1 MNQQSK
7 YERQQGLYRSEY
19 EHDACGVGMVA
30 NLSGEASHDIVVNGM
45 TVLKRLMHRGA
56 TGNDPETG
64 DGAGLLM
71 KIPYGFFRKVLAGM
85 TSDNR
90 LQTSTLEVGSLKSEV
105 KNNSDTDLGI
115 AMIFGGEG
123 EEGKIEAA
131 VRGEGCEVLAWRDV
145 PTNPAAIGKDARAVM
160 PRIRQ
165 MFIKTS
171 DVGPQTSEVGS
182 PKSEVLSFERR
193 LYVIRR
199 QIEKTTSKT
208 YVCSCSSRTIVYKGL
223 LLATQ
228 IEKFYSDLSDSDFVS
243 PFAIVHQRY
252 STNTFPSWELAH
264 PFRAIAHNGEINA
277 LKGNLNALAARE
289 PSLKFPGS
297 SAETTSVR
305 QQALLGRPAPALE
318 AAGVGQQAM
327 RGRPAP
333 ALEAVGVRQQ
343 ALPGRPASAV
353 EAANAGQQ
361 TVEAAGVGQGGSEP
375 YQIDIKKILP
385 LIDKGQSDSASL
397 DNMFELLVAAGRDAP
412 HAMMML
418 IPQAWGAKYHM
429 GHDVRA
435 FYEYHSAL
443 MEPWDGPAA
452 VAFTDGISLGAAL
465 DRNGLRPARWTL
477 TKDGL
482 FVLASETG
490 VLDIAPE
497 NVARHGR
504 LKPGSILWLDLVN
517 HRLMED
523 AEVKTFYARRRPY
536 RRWVKGNHIPVTGL
550 FSEIVPSST
559 DGRTVSGQRERFGW
573 TLEDVELILRPMAET
588 GHEPV
593 GAMGNDTALACLRGN
608 GKQGIRTGRLGLF
621 DYFHQLFAQV
631 TNPPIDP
638 IREELVMSIM
648 TYIGNQGNILAET
661 PEHARLVKMTRP
673 VLTDDEMTRIRNIPD
688 FPAKTFSMCVGEQG
702 TGNGEQGTGNGERG
716 TYPPSEASRRRR
728 CPSRG
733 GNGERGWLKTAL
745 DKLAADALH
754 AVKGGAKIIILSD
767 RGAVRHETIDEA
779 AGLASNAS
787 RQSRIPSLLAVAAV
801 NKALAEAGVRPS
813 VGIIVESGEVIEVHH
828 FAVLLGFGATAIN
841 PWLAL
846 ATVSEIG
853 KADAVKAASNY
864 VTAVCKGIMK
874 IMSKMGISTL
884 RSYRSARIFEAV
896 GLGPKLMGE
905 YFGGVTSPVGGME
918 LEDIEKY
925 MEMLPMWKCCQWPIP
940 MNNWKLATLELA
952 TISQWQHS
960 TLPPGGEYRAR
971 KGGEEHLWNPQRLI
985 DFREAV
991 RHNDYARFKRYTD
1004 DIDQHSHV
1012 TLRSQLDFIHV
1023 EHAEHE
1029 KPSSCAIC
1037 STCSTRTLFPFPKRT
1052 STVQIE
1058 SVDSIVKHFVGG
1070 AMSLG
1075 SLSPEAHETIA
1086 LALNGLGTMSNSGE
1100 GGECPERFGTEKN
1113 SAIKQVA
1120 SGRFGVTIEYLR
1132 SAKDLQ
1138 IKLAQGAKPGEGG
1151 QLPAHK
1157 VNDLVARL
1165 RHAKPGTTLIS
1176 PPPHHDIY
1184 SIEDLAQLIYD
1195 LKCANPEA
1203 RVSVKLVSEA
1213 GVGTITAGVAKAHA
1227 DVVVIS
1233 GFDGG
1238 TGAAPLTSMKHAGLP
1253 WEVGLAEAHQTLV
1266 KNNLRH
1272 RVKLQVDGQLRTG
1285 RDIVIAAM
1293 LGADEFAFGTSMLVS
1308 LGCVQC
1314 RNCNLNC
1321 CPVGIATQ
1329 KDELRAKFAGKP
1341 EHLQAYFRF
1350 LAEEVRETLASLG
1363 LHSLAEARGR
1373 TDLLKAKE
1381 GSRFD
1386 FGELL
1391 TRTSDLGLKTSV
1403 TEGESPKSEVSW
1415 LKNYDSRELI
1425 PAVER
1430 GETSLERTIANCD
1443 RSVGAA
1449 LSGWYVAKRGTGNG
1463 ERRVEVQFTGVAGQS
1478 FGAFLAK
1485 GVAFNLCGEA
1495 NDYVGKSLSGG
1506 VITIRPPEIPDNP
1519 EIPEFPEDPGF
1530 HPEANVIAGNVI
1542 AYGATSGAI
1551 YINGQAGERFG
1562 IRNSG
1567 ATLVVEGVG
1576 DHGCEYMTGGVAVI
1590 LGPVGVN
1597 FAAGMTGGVAYV
1609 YDESATLDLNCNLD
1623 SVDLFPV
1630 EAGGEDE
1637 AALLFLLRE
1646 HVSRTGSPKACRL
1659 VADWANARPM
1669 FTKVLPVRE

>member
-1 MNQQSK
+1 MNGK
-7 YERQQGLYRSEY
+7 YVQQGLYRREY

-30 NLSGEASHDIVVNGM
+30 NLSGEASHDIVEKGM
-45 TVLKRLMHRGA
+45 TILKRLMHRGA

-71 KIPYGFFRKVLAGM
+71 KIPHAFFRKVIG
-85 TSDNR
+85 
-90 LQTSTLEVGSLKSEV
+90 TLSHAEAQRDGDRGENFLFGV
-105 KNNSDTDLGI
+105 

-123 EEGKIEAA
+123 EEEKIEAA
-131 VRGEGCEVLAWRDV
+131 VKGEGCEVLAWRDV
-145 PTNPAAIGKDARAVM
+145 PTNPDAIGHDARSVM

-165 MFIKTS
+165 VFISHAKSAKCAKDSPEETS
-171 DVGPQTSEVGS
+171 RTSRALREGN
-182 PKSEVLSFERR
+182 FERN

-199 QIEKTTSKT
+199 QIEKATKST

-228 IEKFYSDLSDSDFVS
+228 IEKFYPDLSDPDFVS

-277 LKGNLNALAARE
+277 IKGNLNALAARE
-289 PSLKFPGS
+289 PSLKWP
-297 SAETTSVR
+297 
-305 QQALLGRPAPALE
+305 E
-318 AAGVGQQAM
+318 AA
-327 RGRPAP
+327 RS
-333 ALEAVGVRQQ
+333 E
-343 ALPGRPASAV
+343 SA
-353 EAANAGQQ
+353 
-361 TVEAAGVGQGGSEP
+361 P
-375 YQIDIKKILP
+375 YQVDLGKILP

-397 DNMFELLVAAGRDAP
+397 DNIFELLVAAGRDAP

-418 IPQAWGAKYHM
+418 VPQAWGRKYHM

-452 VAFTDGISLGAAL
+452 VAFTDGRGLGAAL

-490 VLDIAPE
+490 VLDIPAE
-497 NVARHGR
+497 SVVRHGR
-504 LKPGSILWLDLVN
+504 LRPGSLLWLDLGK

-523 AEVKTFYARRRPY
+523 TELKTYYARRRPY
-536 RRWVKGNHIPVTGL
+536 RRWVKENHIPVTGL
-550 FSEIVPSST
+550 FAEIVPSSP
-559 DGRTVSGQRERFGW
+559 DGRIASEQERFGW
-573 TLEDVELILRPMAET
+573 TLEDIELILRPMAET

-593 GAMGNDTALACLRGN
+593 GAMGNDAALAALAHRPR
-608 GKQGIRTGRLGLF
+608 ILF

-648 TYIGNQGNILAET
+648 TYIGNEGNILSET

-673 VLTDDEMTRIRNIPD
+673 VLTDDELARLRNIPD
-688 FPAKTFSMCVGEQG
+688 FPAKTLSMFFD
-702 TGNGEQGTGNGERG
+702 
-716 TYPPSEASRRRR
+716 
-728 CPSRG
+728 G
-733 GNGERGWLKTAL
+733 GLKAAL
-745 DKLAADALH
+745 DNLAADALA
-754 AVKGGAKIIILSD
+754 AVKEGAKIVILSD
-767 RGAVRHETIDEA
+767 RKLLSPLGDKETRSLGDSEERSPS
-779 AGLASNAS
+779 LQNSKTPS
-787 RQSRIPSLLAVAAV
+787 SESKKRIPSILAVAAV
-801 NKALAEAGVRPS
+801 NKALVEAGARPS
-813 VGIIVESGEVIEVHH
+813 VGIVVESGEVREVHH
-828 FAVLLGFGATAIN
+828 FAVLLGFGATAVN
-841 PWLAL
+841 PYLAL
-846 ATVSEIG
+846 ATVAEIAG
-853 KADAVKAASNY
+853 RTEVAPYRATANY
-864 VTAVCKGIMK
+864 VSAVCKGLMK

-896 GLGPKLMGE
+896 GLGPKIVAE
-905 YFGGVTSPVGGME
+905 YFSGVTSPVGGLE
-918 LEDIEKY
+918 LEDIENVANV
-925 MEMLPMWKCCQWPIP
+925 EMLPID
-940 MNNWKLATLELA
+940 NATVANWELRIG
-952 TISQWQHS
+952 TGNIGSTGNIS
-960 TLPPGGEYRAR
+960 LPPGGEYRFR
-971 KGGEEHLWNPQRLI
+971 KCGEEHLWSPTRLV
-985 DFREAV
+985 DFRESV
-991 RHNDYARFKRYTD
+991 RHGDYARFHRYTD
-1004 DIDQHSHV
+1004 DIDNNSHV
-1012 TLRSQLDFIHV
+1012 TLRSKLEFVNVANVKILPIVKSNDQLGIGNIGTGNNCTMATFV
-1023 EHAEHE
+1023 
-1029 KPSSCAIC
+1029 
-1037 STCSTRTLFPFPKRT
+1037 
-1052 STVQIE
+1052 E

-1100 GGECPERFGTEKN
+1100 GGENPERFGTERN

-1157 VNDLVARL
+1157 VNEFVARL

-1213 GVGTITAGVAKAHA
+1213 GVGTIAAGVAKAHA

-1266 KNNLRH
+1266 KNSLRD

-1285 RDIVIAAM
+1285 RDVVIAAM
-1293 LGADEFAFGTSMLVS
+1293 LGADEFAFGTSMLVA

-1329 KDELRAKFAGKP
+1329 KEELRCKFAGKP

-1350 LAEEVRETLASLG
+1350 LAEEVREHLAALG
-1363 LHSLAEARGR
+1363 LKSLAEARGR
-1373 TDLLKAKE
+1373 ADLLKAKD
-1381 GSRFD
+1381 GSKFD
-1386 FGELL
+1386 FGEVLAEFS
-1391 TRTSDLGLKTSV
+1391 TRIPQPKAVREADALAGVRRKDAECAEREGDDHSLRLCDSALKT
-1403 TEGESPKSEVSW
+1403 
-1415 LKNYDSRELI
+1415 NYDFRELI
-1425 PAVER
+1425 PAVEK
-1430 GETSLERTIANCD
+1430 GEARLARTISNCD

-1449 LSGWYVAKRGTGNG
+1449 LSGWLVEKRGNCPDGQAASPDGRTAFDLSIN
-1463 ERRVEVQFTGVAGQS
+1463 FTGVAGQS

-1485 GVAFNLCGEA
+1485 GVTFNLVGEA
-1495 NDYVGKSLSGG
+1495 NDYIGKSLSGG
-1506 VITIRPPEIPDNP
+1506 VITIRPHEGAA
-1519 EIPEFPEDPGF
+1519 FTPED
-1530 HPEANVIAGNVI
+1530 NVIAGNVV
-1542 AYGATSGAI
+1542 AYGATSGGI
-1551 YINGQAGERFG
+1551 FVNGQAGERFG

-1567 ATLVVEGVG
+1567 ATLVAEGVG
-1576 DHGCEYMTGGVAVI
+1576 DHGCEYMTGGVAVV
-1590 LGPVGVN
+1590 LGSVGVN

-1609 YDESATLDLNCNLD
+1609 YDESGDLDLNCNLD

-1630 EAGGEDE
+1630 AEGSEDE
-1637 AALLFLLRE
+1637 AQLLALLHR
-1646 HVSRTGSPKACRL
+1646 HVELTSSAKAERMLASWSRFR
-1659 VADWANARPM
+1659 AR
-1669 FTKVLPVRE
+1669 FAKVVPTSR

>member
-1 MNQQSK
+1 MNTNCLQTFKPSSTQT
-7 YERQQGLYRSEY
+7 LYRSEY

-30 NLSGEASHDIVVNGM
+30 NLSGEASHDIVVKGM
-45 TVLKRLMHRGA
+45 TILKRLMHRGA
-56 TGNDPETG
+56 TGNDSETG

-71 KIPYGFFRKVLAGM
+71 KIPHGFFRKVLAGM

-90 LQTSTLEVGSLKSEV
+90 LQPSTLEVGSLKSEV
-105 KNNSDTDLGI
+105 KNYSDTDIGI

-123 EEGKIEAA
+123 EEEKIENI
-131 VRGEGCEVLAWRDV
+131 VRTEGCEVIGWRDV
-145 PTNPAAIGKDARAVM
+145 PTNPDAIGHDARAVM

-165 MFIKTS
+165 LFIGTS
-171 DVGPQTSEVGS
+171 DSGFQHSEVLS
-182 PKSEVLSFERR
+182 QESEVLSFERR

-199 QIEKTTSKT
+199 QIEKNTANV

-228 IEKFYSDLSDSDFVS
+228 IEAFYPDLSDPDFVS

-277 LKGNLNALAARE
+277 LKGNLAALEARE
-289 PSLKFPGS
+289 PSLEFP
-297 SAETTSVR
+297 
-305 QQALLGRPAPALE
+305 
-318 AAGVGQQAM
+318 
-327 RGRPAP
+327 
-333 ALEAVGVRQQ
+333 
-343 ALPGRPASAV
+343 
-353 EAANAGQQ
+353 
-361 TVEAAGVGQGGSEP
+361 
-375 YQIDIKKILP
+375 DIEKILP
-385 LIDKGQSDSASL
+385 LIDRQQSDSASL
-397 DNMFELLVAAGRDAP
+397 DNMFELLVMAGRDAP

-452 VAFTDGISLGAAL
+452 VAFTDGVSLGATL

-477 TKDGL
+477 TREGL
-482 FVLASETG
+482 FVLASEAG
-490 VLDIAPE
+490 VLDIPPE
-497 NVARHGR
+497 SVARHGR
-504 LKPGSILWLDLVN
+504 LKPGSMLWLDLVS

-523 AEVKTFYARRRPY
+523 AELKTFYARRRPY
-536 RRWVKGNHIPVTGL
+536 RRWLKENHIPVTGL
-550 FSEIVPSST
+550 FSEIVPSKAAEDDVARQQS
-559 DGRTVSGQRERFGW
+559 RFGW
-573 TLEDVELILRPMAET
+573 TLEDIELILRPMAET

-593 GAMGNDTALACLRGN
+593 GAMGNDASLASLSKR
-608 GKQGIRTGRLGLF
+608 QRTLF

-648 TYIGNQGNILAET
+648 TYIGNKANILSET

-673 VLTDDEMTRIRNIPD
+673 VLTDDEMRRIRNIPE
-688 FPAKTFSMCVGEQG
+688 FPART
-702 TGNGEQGTGNGERG
+702 
-716 TYPPSEASRRRR
+716 
-728 CPSRG
+728 
-733 GNGERGWLKTAL
+733 LAL
-745 DKLAADALH
+745 ADAADAPLRRRWLREALDRL
-754 AVKGGAKIIILSD
+754 AVDALRAVNEGAKIIILSD
-767 RGAVRHETIDEA
+767 RERGVRHETIDA
-779 AGLASNAS
+779 ATSLASNVS
-787 RQSRIPSLLAVAAV
+787 RQKRIPSLLAVAAV
-801 NKALAEAGVRPS
+801 NKALTEAGVRPS
-813 VGIIVESGEVIEVHH
+813 TGIVVESGEVREVHH
-828 FAVLLGFGATAIN
+828 FAVLLGFGATAVN
-841 PWLAL
+841 PYLAL
-846 ATVSEIG
+846 ATV
-853 KADAVKAASNY
+853 ADIAARSASAPYQATANY
-864 VTAVCKGIMK
+864 ISAVCKGIMK

-896 GLGPKLMGE
+896 GLGPKIMAE
-905 YFGGVTSPVGGME
+905 YFGGVTSPVGGLE
-918 LEDIEKY
+918 LADIEKLI
-925 MEMLPMWKCCQWPIP
+925 EGGRGNLGSPGSCP
-940 MNNWKLATLELA
+940 
-952 TISQWQHS
+952 
-960 TLPPGGEYRAR
+960 PPGGEYRTR
-971 KGGEEHLWNPQRLI
+971 KGGEEHMWTPLRLI
-985 DFREAV
+985 DFRESV

-1004 DIDQHSHV
+1004 DIDKESGV
-1012 TLRSQLDFIHV
+1012 TLRSQLEFVNVANVKMLPLANSNDQLETGNIGTGNNSSLATLV
-1023 EHAEHE
+1023 E
-1029 KPSSCAIC
+1029 P
-1037 STCSTRTLFPFPKRT
+1037 
-1052 STVQIE
+1052 
-1058 SVDSIVKHFVGG
+1058 VDSIVKHFVGG

-1086 LALNGLGTMSNSGE
+1086 LALNGLGTMSNCGE
-1100 GGECPERFGTEKN
+1100 GGEDSARFGTEKN
-1113 SAIKQVA
+1113 SKIKQIA
-1120 SGRFGVTIEYLR
+1120 SGRFGVTIEYIR

-1157 VNDLVARL
+1157 VNGLVARL

-1184 SIEDLAQLIYD
+1184 SIEDLSQLIYD

-1213 GVGTITAGVAKAHA
+1213 GVGTIAAGVAKAHA

-1238 TGAAPLTSMKHAGLP
+1238 TGAAPLTSVKHAGLP
-1253 WEVGLAEAHQTLV
+1253 WEPGLAEAHQTLV

-1329 KDELRAKFAGKP
+1329 KDDLRGKFAGRP
-1341 EHLQAYFRF
+1341 EHLQTYFRF

-1363 LHSLAEARGR
+1363 LRSLAEARGR
-1373 TDLLKAKE
+1373 TDLLMAKA
-1381 GSRFD
+1381 GTAFD

-1403 TEGESPKSEVSW
+1403 AEVGSPKSEVSW
-1415 LKNYDSRELI
+1415 QENYDTRELI
-1425 PAVER
+1425 PAVTK
-1430 GETSLERTIANCD
+1430 GETLLTRSISNSD

-1449 LSGWYVAKRGTGNG
+1449 LSGWLVA
-1463 ERRVEVQFTGVAGQS
+1463 RRASGSDGLTVNFTGVAGQS

-1485 GVAFNLCGEA
+1485 EITFNLRGEA
-1495 NDYVGKSLSGG
+1495 NDFVGKSLSGG
-1506 VITIRPPEIPDNP
+1506 VITIRPPENPDFRP
-1519 EIPEFPEDPGF
+1519 EE
-1530 HPEANVIAGNVI
+1530 NVIAGNVI

-1551 YINGQAGERFG
+1551 FINGLAGERFG

-1567 ATLVVEGVG
+1567 ATLVVEGLG
-1576 DHGCEYMTGGVAVI
+1576 DHGCEYMTGGLAVV

-1609 YDESATLDLNCNLD
+1609 YDETATLDLNSNLD
-1623 SVDLFPV
+1623 SVDIFPL
-1630 EAGGEDE
+1630 EAGSDDE
-1637 AALLFLLRE
+1637 KTLLALLEE
-1646 HVSRTGSPKACRL
+1646 HISRTGSPKARRL
-1659 VADWANARPM
+1659 MADWQNARAK
-1669 FTKVLPVRE
+1669 FSKVLPAT

>member
-7 YERQQGLYRSEY
+7 YEQHDQGLYRGEY

-145 PTNPAAIGKDARAVM
+145 PINPAAIGKDARAVM

-199 QIEKTTSKT
+199 QIEKATSKT

-228 IEKFYSDLSDSDFVS
+228 IEKFYPDLSDPDFVS

-305 QQALLGRPAPALE
+305 QQALPGRPAPAL
-318 AAGVGQQAM
+318 
-327 RGRPAP
+327 
-333 ALEAVGVRQQ
+333 
-343 ALPGRPASAV
+343 

-452 VAFTDGISLGAAL
+452 VAFTDGIGLGAAL

-490 VLDIAPE
+490 VLDIPPE

-536 RRWVKGNHIPVTGL
+536 RRWVKENHIPVTGL

-593 GAMGNDTALACLRGN
+593 GAMGNDTALACLREN
-608 GKQGIRTGRLGLF
+608 GKQGIRTGRFSLF

-673 VLTDDEMTRIRNIPD
+673 VLTDDETTRIRNIPD
-688 FPAKTFSMCVGEQG
+688 FPAKTFSMCVGERE
-702 TGNGEQGTGNGERG
+702 TGNGE
-716 TYPPSEASRRRR
+716 P
-728 CPSRG
+728 
-733 GNGERGWLKTAL
+733 GWLKTAL
-745 DKLAADALH
+745 DKLAADALQ
-754 AVKGGAKIIILSD
+754 AVRGGAKIIILSD
-767 RGAVRHETIDEA
+767 RGDVRHETIDEA
-779 AGLASNAS
+779 TGLASNVS

-905 YFGGVTSPVGGME
+905 YFSGVVSPVGGLE
-918 LEDIEKY
+918 LEDIENLI
-925 MEMLPMWKCCQWPIP
+925 EGVRGNPGSPGSC
-940 MNNWKLATLELA
+940 
-952 TISQWQHS
+952 
-960 TLPPGGEYRAR
+960 PPGGEYRAR

-1004 DIDQHSHV
+1004 DIDQHSRV

-1029 KPSSCAIC
+1029 KPSSCATC

-1086 LALNGLGTMSNSGE
+1086 IALNGLGTMSNSGE
-1100 GGECPERFGTEKN
+1100 GGESPERFGTEKN

-1213 GVGTITAGVAKAHA
+1213 GVGTIAAGVAKAHA

-1253 WEVGLAEAHQTLV
+1253 WEVGLAEAHQTLL

-1386 FGELL
+1386 FRELL

-1430 GETSLERTIANCD
+1430 GETRLERTIANCD

-1449 LSGWYVAKRGTGNG
+1449 LSGWCVANPSPDGRT
-1463 ERRVEVQFTGVAGQS
+1463 VFVQFTGVAGQS

-1485 GVAFNLCGEA
+1485 GVAFNLRGEA
-1495 NDYVGKSLSGG
+1495 NDYIGKSLSGG

-1637 AALLFLLRE
+1637 AALLSLLRE
-1646 HVSRTGSPKACRL
+1646 HVARTGSPKACRL

>member
-1 MNQQSK
+1 MNQQNNSA
-7 YERQQGLYRSEY
+7 RQHGLYRSEY
-19 EHDACGVGMVA
+19 EHDACGVGLVA
-30 NLSGEASHDIVVNGM
+30 NLSGKASHEIVTHGL
-45 TVLKRLMHRGA
+45 TILKRLMHRGA

-71 KIPYGFFRKVLAGM
+71 KIPHEFFRKALSAKKATTADCKCFGV
-85 TSDNR
+85 
-90 LQTSTLEVGSLKSEV
+90 
-105 KNNSDTDLGI
+105 

-123 EEGKIEAA
+123 EEEKIEAA
-131 VRGEGCEVLAWRDV
+131 VKAEGCEILGWRDV
-145 PTNPAAIGKDARAVM
+145 PTNPDAIGHDARAVM

-165 MFIKTS
+165 LFIDSS
-171 DVGPQTSEVGS
+171 D
-182 PKSEVLSFERR
+182 ERR
-193 LYVIRR
+193 LYVVRR
-199 QIEKTTSKT
+199 QIEKAAEKT

-228 IEKFYSDLSDSDFVS
+228 IERFYPDLSDPDFVS

-289 PSLKFPGS
+289 TSL
-297 SAETTSVR
+297 
-305 QQALLGRPAPALE
+305 
-318 AAGVGQQAM
+318 
-327 RGRPAP
+327 
-333 ALEAVGVRQQ
+333 
-343 ALPGRPASAV
+343 ASPLF
-353 EAANAGQQ
+353 GD
-361 TVEAAGVGQGGSEP
+361 
-375 YQIDIKKILP
+375 DIKKILP
-385 LIDKGQSDSASL
+385 VVQQGQSDSASL
-397 DNMFELLVAAGRDAP
+397 DNVFELLVAAGRDAP
-412 HAMMML
+412 HAMMTL
-418 IPQAWGAKYHM
+418 VPQAWGAKYHM

-452 VAFTDGISLGAAL
+452 LAFTDGTSLGATL

-477 TKDGL
+477 TNDGL

-490 VLDIAPE
+490 VLDIPPE
-497 NVARHGR
+497 SVARHGR
-504 LKPGSILWLDLVN
+504 LKPGSMIWLDLAS

-523 AEVKTFYARRRPY
+523 AELKTFYARRRPY
-536 RRWVKGNHIPVTGL
+536 RRWINENHIPVTGL
-550 FSEIVPSST
+550 FSEIVPST
-559 DGRTVSGQRERFGW
+559 IPGDLQRQQRRFGY
-573 TLEDVELILRPMAET
+573 TLEEVELILRPMAET
-588 GHEPV
+588 GLEPV
-593 GAMGNDTALACLRGN
+593 GAMGNDAALAGLS
-608 GKQGIRTGRLGLF
+608 KKPRLLF

-648 TYIGNQGNILAET
+648 TYIGNLGNILAET

-673 VLTDDEMTRIRNIPD
+673 VLTDDELRRMRNIPD
-688 FPAKTFSMCVGEQG
+688 FPAKTLSVFFEDGLGAALENLA
-702 TGNGEQGTGNGERG
+702 TD
-716 TYPPSEASRRRR
+716 
-728 CPSRG
+728 
-733 GNGERGWLKTAL
+733 AL
-745 DKLAADALH
+745 D
-754 AVKGGAKIIILSD
+754 AVKNGAKIVVLSD
-767 RGAVRHETIDEA
+767 REPPT
-779 AGLASNAS
+779 S
-787 RQSRIPSLLAVAAV
+787 RGECRIPSLLAVAAV
-801 NKALAEAGVRPS
+801 NKALVEAGVRSS
-813 VGIIVESGEVIEVHH
+813 VGVIVESGEVREVHH
-828 FAVLLGFGATAIN
+828 FAVLIGFGATAVN

-846 ATVSEIG
+846 ETVSEIG
-853 KADAVKAASNY
+853 KSDTVKAASNY
-864 VTAVCKGIMK
+864 VAAVCKGLMK

-896 GLGPKLMGE
+896 GLGPKLMHE
-905 YFGGVTSPVGGME
+905 YFGGVTSPVGGLE
-918 LEDIEKY
+918 LEDLEKRLTANDAS
-925 MEMLPMWKCCQWPIP
+925 E
-940 MNNWKLATLELA
+940 ATKETA
-952 TISQWQHS
+952 
-960 TLPPGGEYRAR
+960 GEYRLR
-971 KGGEEHLWNPQRLI
+971 KGGEEHIWSPQRLI

-991 RHNDYARFKRYTD
+991 RNDDYARFHRYTD
-1004 DIDQHSHV
+1004 DIDLNSRI
-1012 TLRSQLDFIHV
+1012 TLRSQLEFNKGGGERNDGG
-1023 EHAEHE
+1023 ETE
-1029 KPSSCAIC
+1029 P
-1037 STCSTRTLFPFPKRT
+1037 
-1052 STVQIE
+1052 
-1058 SVDSIVKHFVGG
+1058 VDSIIKHFVGG

-1100 GGECPERFGTEKN
+1100 GGENPERFGTEKN

-1120 SGRFGVTIEYLR
+1120 SARFGVTIEYIR

-1157 VNDLVARL
+1157 VNEFVARL

-1195 LKCANPEA
+1195 LRCANPEA
-1203 RVSVKLVSEA
+1203 RISVKLVSEA
-1213 GVGTITAGVAKAHA
+1213 GVGTIAAGVAKAHA
-1227 DVVVIS
+1227 DVIVIS

-1253 WEVGLAEAHQTLV
+1253 WEPGLAEAHQTLI

-1329 KDELRAKFAGKP
+1329 KPELRAKFAGRP
-1341 EHLQAYFRF
+1341 EHLQRYFHF
-1350 LAEEVRETLASLG
+1350 LAQEVRETLSSLG

-1373 TDLLKAKE
+1373 TNLLKPRN
-1381 GSRFD
+1381 GSSLD
-1386 FGELL
+1386 FGEILL
-1391 TRTSDLGLKTSV
+1391 PPDDPEIPKTTV
-1403 TEGESPKSEVSW
+1403 SENSA
-1415 LKNYDSRELI
+1415 NYDSRELI
-1425 PAVER
+1425 PAVEN
-1430 GETSLERTIANCD
+1430 GETTFSRTIANRD

-1449 LSGWYVAKRGTGNG
+1449 LSGWIAASHRSFPNPLTVN
-1463 ERRVEVQFTGVAGQS
+1463 FSGVAGQS
-1478 FGAFLAK
+1478 FGAFLAC
-1485 GVAFNLCGEA
+1485 GVTFNLVGEV

-1506 VITIRPPEIPDNP
+1506 TITIRPPTESAFVP
-1519 EIPEFPEDPGF
+1519 EE
-1530 HPEANVIAGNVI
+1530 NVIAGNVI

-1551 YINGQAGERFG
+1551 FINGLAGERFG

-1567 ATLVVEGVG
+1567 ATLVAEGAG
-1576 DHGCEYMTGGVAVI
+1576 DHGCEYMTGGIAVI

-1609 YDESATLDLNCNLD
+1609 YDETATLDLNCNLD

-1637 AALLFLLRE
+1637 STLLSLLDE
-1646 HVSRTGSPKACRL
+1646 HVARTGSPKARRI
-1659 VADWANARPM
+1659 VANWIESRPK
-1669 FTKVLPVRE
+1669 FSKVAPVR

>member
-1 MNQQSK
+1 MNGK
-7 YERQQGLYRSEY
+7 YVRQGLYRREY

-30 NLSGEASHDIVVNGM
+30 NLSGEASHDIVEKGM
-45 TVLKRLMHRGA
+45 TILKRLMHRGA

-71 KIPYGFFRKVLAGM
+71 RIPHAFFRKVIAA
-85 TSDNR
+85 
-90 LQTSTLEVGSLKSEV
+90 
-105 KNNSDTDLGI
+105 KNAKIAKNGDPFGV

-123 EEGKIEAA
+123 EEEKIEAA
-131 VRGEGCEVLAWRDV
+131 VKGEGCEVLAWRDV
-145 PTNPAAIGKDARAVM
+145 PMNPDAIGHDARAVM

-165 MFIKTS
+165 VII
-171 DVGPQTSEVGS
+171 SESLTGFTRL
-182 PKSEVLSFERR
+182 PGLSESTNPVNPVNPVEKDFELK

-199 QIEKTTSKT
+199 QIEKATKST

-228 IEKFYSDLSDSDFVS
+228 IEKFYPDLSDPDFVS

-277 LKGNLNALAARE
+277 IKGNLNALAARE
-289 PSLKFPGS
+289 PSLKWP
-297 SAETTSVR
+297 
-305 QQALLGRPAPALE
+305 E
-318 AAGVGQQAM
+318 AA
-327 RGRPAP
+327 R
-333 ALEAVGVRQQ
+333 
-343 ALPGRPASAV
+343 
-353 EAANAGQQ
+353 
-361 TVEAAGVGQGGSEP
+361 SESSP
-375 YQIDIKKILP
+375 YQVDLGKILP

-397 DNMFELLVAAGRDAP
+397 DNIFELLVAAGRDAP

-418 IPQAWGAKYHM
+418 VPQAWGRKYHM

-452 VAFTDGISLGAAL
+452 VAFTDGLGLGAAL

-490 VLDIAPE
+490 VLDIPAE
-497 NVARHGR
+497 SVVRHGR
-504 LKPGSILWLDLVN
+504 LRPGSLLWLDLGK

-523 AEVKTFYARRRPY
+523 TELKTYYARRRPY
-536 RRWVKGNHIPVTGL
+536 RRWVKENHIPVTGL
-550 FSEIVPSST
+550 FAEIVPSSP
-559 DGRTVSGQRERFGW
+559 DGRIVSEQERFGW
-573 TLEDVELILRPMAET
+573 TLEDIELILRPMAET

-593 GAMGNDTALACLRGN
+593 GAMGNDAALAALAHRPR
-608 GKQGIRTGRLGLF
+608 ILF

-648 TYIGNQGNILAET
+648 TYIGNEGNILSET

-673 VLTDDEMTRIRNIPD
+673 VLTDDELARLRNIPD
-688 FPAKTFSMCVGEQG
+688 FPAKTLSM
-702 TGNGEQGTGNGERG
+702 
-716 TYPPSEASRRRR
+716 SFD
-728 CPSRG
+728 G
-733 GNGERGWLKTAL
+733 GLKAAL
-745 DKLAADALH
+745 DKLAADAL
-754 AVKGGAKIIILSD
+754 ATVKDGAKIIILSD
-767 RGAVRHETIDEA
+767 RKVGVQSSSSRMELSTIP
-779 AGLASNAS
+779 LSNS
-787 RQSRIPSLLAVAAV
+787 NLQLKTIPSLLAVAAV
-801 NKALAEAGVRPS
+801 NKALVDAGVRPS
-813 VGIIVESGEVIEVHH
+813 VGIIVESGEVREVHH
-828 FAVLLGFGATAIN
+828 FAVLLGFGATAVN
-841 PWLAL
+841 PYLAL
-846 ATVSEIG
+846 ATVTEIG
-853 KADAVKAASNY
+853 KDDTVKAAANY
-864 VTAVCKGIMK
+864 VTAVCKGLMK

-896 GLGPKLMGE
+896 GLGPKIMRE
-905 YFGGVTSPVGGME
+905 YFDGVTSPVGGLE
-918 LEDIEKY
+918 LEDIEKIVGVKSWSGRK
-925 MEMLPMWKCCQWPIP
+925 EECNSILQLQLKTP
-940 MNNWKLATLELA
+940 
-952 TISQWQHS
+952 
-960 TLPPGGEYRAR
+960 TLPPGGEYRER
-971 KGGEEHLWNPQRLI
+971 KGGEEHLWSPTRLV
-985 DFREAV
+985 DFRESV
-991 RHNDYARFKRYTD
+991 RHGDYARFHRYTD
-1004 DIDQHSHV
+1004 DIDKNSHV
-1012 TLRSQLDFIHV
+1012 TLRSQLEFKVGVGERND
-1023 EHAEHE
+1023 
-1029 KPSSCAIC
+1029 
-1037 STCSTRTLFPFPKRT
+1037 STLELQLKTRTIQGTNDVEP
-1052 STVQIE
+1052 
-1058 SVDSIVKHFVGG
+1058 VDSIVKHFVGG

-1100 GGECPERFGTEKN
+1100 GGENPERFGTERN

-1157 VNDLVARL
+1157 VNEFVARL

-1195 LKCANPEA
+1195 LKCANPAA

-1213 GVGTITAGVAKAHA
+1213 GVGTIAAGVAKAHA

-1266 KNNLRH
+1266 KNNLRD

-1293 LGADEFAFGTSMLVS
+1293 LGADEFAFGTSMLVA

-1329 KDELRAKFAGKP
+1329 KEELRCKFAGKP
-1341 EHLQAYFRF
+1341 EHLQSYFRF
-1350 LAEEVRETLASLG
+1350 LAEEVREHLAALG
-1363 LHSLAEARGR
+1363 LKSLAEARGR
-1373 TDLLKAKE
+1373 ADLLKAKD
-1381 GSRFD
+1381 GSKLD
-1386 FGELL
+1386 FGEMLANFSTQRREDAECAERKGNDDSL
-1391 TRTSDLGLKTSV
+1391 RLCASA
-1403 TEGESPKSEVSW
+1403 
-1415 LKNYDSRELI
+1415 LKNNYDFRELM
-1425 PAVER
+1425 PAVEK
-1430 GETSLERTIANCD
+1430 GEARLARTISNCD

-1449 LSGWYVAKRGTGNG
+1449 LSGWLVEKRGSGLGGRTASPDG
-1463 ERRVEVQFTGVAGQS
+1463 RTVFDLTIDFTGVAGQS
-1478 FGAFLAK
+1478 FGAFLVK
-1485 GVAFNLCGEA
+1485 GVTFNLVGEA
-1495 NDYVGKSLSGG
+1495 NDYIGKSLSGG
-1506 VITIRPPEIPDNP
+1506 VITIRPPEGAA
-1519 EIPEFPEDPGF
+1519 FTPED
-1530 HPEANVIAGNVI
+1530 NVIAGNVV
-1542 AYGATSGAI
+1542 AYGATSGGI
-1551 YINGQAGERFG
+1551 FVNGQAGERFG

-1567 ATLVVEGVG
+1567 ATLVAEGVG
-1576 DHGCEYMTGGVAVI
+1576 DHGCEYMTGGVAVV
-1590 LGPVGVN
+1590 LGSVGVN

-1609 YDESATLDLNCNLD
+1609 YDESGDLDLNCNLD

-1630 EAGGEDE
+1630 AEGSDDE
-1637 AALLFLLRE
+1637 SQLLALLHR
-1646 HVSRTGSPKACRL
+1646 HVELTSSAKAERMLASWSRFR
-1659 VADWANARPM
+1659 AR
-1669 FTKVLPVRE
+1669 FAKVVPTSR

>member
-1 MNQQSK
+1 MNEQSRK
-7 YERQQGLYRSEY
+7 DRQPGLYRREF

-30 NLSGEASHDIVVNGM
+30 NLSGEASHDIVEKGM
-45 TVLKRLMHRGA
+45 TILKRLMHRGA

-71 KIPYGFFRKVLAGM
+71 KIPYGFFGKILAAKNAK
-85 TSDNR
+85 SA
-90 LQTSTLEVGSLKSEV
+90 KSEV
-105 KNNSDTDLGI
+105 PYGI

-123 EEGKIEAA
+123 EEAEIEGA
-131 VRGEGCEVLAWRDV
+131 VKSEGCKVLGWRDV
-145 PTNPAAIGKDARAVM
+145 PTNPDAIGRDARAVM

-165 MFIKTS
+165 LFIAAKNAKDAKES
-171 DVGPQTSEVGS
+171 GGKEDSA
-182 PKSEVLSFERR
+182 FERR

-199 QIEKTTSKT
+199 QIEKATKDT
-208 YVCSCSSRTIVYKGL
+208 YVCSCSARTIVYKGL

-228 IEKFYSDLSDSDFVS
+228 IERFYPDLSDPDFVT

-289 PSLKFPGS
+289 PSLASPLFGDELKK
-297 SAETTSVR
+297 
-305 QQALLGRPAPALE
+305 LLPVVHA
-318 AAGVGQQAM
+318 
-327 RGRPAP
+327 
-333 ALEAVGVRQQ
+333 
-343 ALPGRPASAV
+343 
-353 EAANAGQQ
+353 
-361 TVEAAGVGQGGSEP
+361 
-375 YQIDIKKILP
+375 
-385 LIDKGQSDSASL
+385 GQSDSASL

-418 IPQAWGAKYHM
+418 VPQAWGAKYHM

-452 VAFTDGISLGAAL
+452 LAFTDGKGLGATL

-490 VLDIAPE
+490 VLDIPAE
-497 NVARHGR
+497 SVARRGR
-504 LKPGSILWLDLVN
+504 VKPGAMLWLDLES

-536 RRWVKGNHIPVTGL
+536 RRWVDENHIPVTGL
-550 FSEIVPSST
+550 FAEIVPSKAP
-559 DGRTVSGQRERFGW
+559 GGAGALAAQQRSFGY

-593 GAMGNDTALACLRGN
+593 GAMGNDAALACLR
-608 GKQGIRTGRLGLF
+608 QGRFRLF
-621 DYFHQLFAQV
+621 DCFHQLFAQV

-648 TYIGNQGNILAET
+648 TYIGNQGNILDET

-673 VLTDDEMTRIRNIPD
+673 VLTDDEMRRIRNIPD
-688 FPAKTFSMCVGEQG
+688 FPAKTLSLFF
-702 TGNGEQGTGNGERG
+702 
-716 TYPPSEASRRRR
+716 
-728 CPSRG
+728 G
-733 GNGERGWLKTAL
+733 GSLEDALKR
-745 DKLAADALH
+745 LAADALA
-754 AVKGGAKIIILSD
+754 AVKGGAKIVILSD
-767 RGAVRHETIDEA
+767 RES
-779 AGLASNAS
+779 LATKDTKDTEGK
-787 RQSRIPSLLAVAAV
+787 RIPSLLAVAAV
-801 NKALAEAGVRPS
+801 NKSLADAGLRPS
-813 VGIIVESGEVIEVHH
+813 VGVVVESGEVCEVHH
-828 FAVLLGFGATAIN
+828 FAVLLGFGATAVN

-846 ATVSEIG
+846 ETVSEIG
-853 KADAVKAASNY
+853 RAGLPRSAVETTALHAVRPETAPYLATSNY
-864 VTAVCKGIMK
+864 VTAVCKGLMK

-884 RSYRSARIFEAV
+884 RSYRSAKIFEAV
-896 GLGPKLMGE
+896 GLGPKLMAE
-905 YFGGVTSPVGGME
+905 YFEGVVSPVGGLE
-918 LEDIEKY
+918 LEDLE
-925 MEMLPMWKCCQWPIP
+925 EMISRGGAK
-940 MNNWKLATLELA
+940 TL
-952 TISQWQHS
+952 SV
-960 TLPPGGEYRAR
+960 GGEYRAR
-971 KGGEEHLWNPQRLI
+971 KGGEEHLWTPQRLV

-991 RHNDYARFKRYTD
+991 RNDDYARFHRYTD
-1004 DIDQHSHV
+1004 DLERASRV
-1012 TLRSQLDFIHV
+1012 TLRSQLEFKGDKASAVNHDSV
-1023 EHAEHE
+1023 E
-1029 KPSSCAIC
+1029 P
-1037 STCSTRTLFPFPKRT
+1037 
-1052 STVQIE
+1052 
-1058 SVDSIVKHFVGG
+1058 VDSIVKHFVGG

-1100 GGECPERFGTEKN
+1100 GGENPERFGTDKN

-1157 VNDLVARL
+1157 VNEFVARL
-1165 RHAKPGTTLIS
+1165 RHAKPGTPLIS

-1184 SIEDLAQLIYD
+1184 SIEDLAQLVYD
-1195 LKCANPEA
+1195 LKCANPAA

-1213 GVGTITAGVAKAHA
+1213 GVGTIAAGVAKAHA

-1238 TGAAPLTSMKHAGLP
+1238 TGAAPLTSVKHTGLP
-1253 WEVGLAEAHQTLV
+1253 WEPGLAEAHQTLV

-1308 LGCVQC
+1308 LGCIQC

-1329 KDELRAKFAGKP
+1329 KEELRCKFAGKP
-1341 EHLQAYFRF
+1341 EHLQRYFRF
-1350 LAEEVRETLASLG
+1350 LAEEVREVLASLG
-1363 LHSLAEARGR
+1363 LKSLAEARGR
-1373 TDLLKAKE
+1373 TDLLKAVD

-1386 FGELL
+1386 FGDVLAQ
-1391 TRTSDLGLKTSV
+1391 RR
-1403 TEGESPKSEVSW
+1403 GEAEKRKDFEPYAFSEAE
-1415 LKNYDSRELI
+1415 NYDFRELI
-1425 PAVER
+1425 LAVEK
-1430 GETSLERTIANCD
+1430 GETELKRAIANRD

-1449 LSGWYVAKRGTGNG
+1449 LSGWLVSNHEPAYAKAPAGKPNHLTID
-1463 ERRVEVQFTGVAGQS
+1463 FTGVAGQS

-1485 GVAFNLCGEA
+1485 GVEFNLVGEA

-1506 VITIRPPEIPDNP
+1506 VITIKAQDNKS
-1519 EIPEFPEDPGF
+1519 FRPED
-1530 HPEANVIAGNVI
+1530 NVIAGNVI

-1551 YINGQAGERFG
+1551 YVNGQAGERFG

-1567 ATLVVEGVG
+1567 ATLVAEGVG
-1576 DHGCEYMTGGVAVI
+1576 DHGCEYMTGGTAVV

-1609 YDESATLDLNCNLD
+1609 YDEKGDMDLNCNLD

-1630 EAGGEDE
+1630 EAGSADE
-1637 AALLFLLRE
+1637 KELLALIDE
-1646 HVSRTGSPKACRL
+1646 HISRTGSPKAKRL
-1659 VADWANARPM
+1659 VAGWADVRPY
-1669 FTKVLPVRE
+1669 FTKVLPAHRR

>member
-30 NLSGEASHDIVVNGM
+30 NLSGEASHEIVVNGM
-45 TVLKRLMHRGA
+45 TILKRLMHRGA

-71 KIPYGFFRKVLAGM
+71 KIPHGFFRKI
-85 TSDNR
+85 
-90 LQTSTLEVGSLKSEV
+90 LEKLSHAEAQRGRDAESI
-105 KNNSDTDLGI
+105 GI
-115 AMIFGGEG
+115 AMVFGGEG
-123 EEGKIEAA
+123 EEEKIEKAIF
-131 VRGEGCEVLAWRDV
+131 GEGCEVLAWRDV
-145 PTNPAAIGKDARAVM
+145 PTDPSAIGKDARKVM

-165 MFIKTS
+165 LFVTLRHSTTDSGQRLS
-171 DVGPQTSEVGS
+171 DDECRM
-182 PKSEVLSFERR
+182 SFEHR

-199 QIEKTTSKT
+199 QIEKTTTKT

-228 IEKFYSDLSDSDFVS
+228 IEKFYPDLSDPDFIS

-289 PSLKFPGS
+289 PSLAFP
-297 SAETTSVR
+297 
-305 QQALLGRPAPALE
+305 E
-318 AAGVGQQAM
+318 AARSVIA
-327 RGRPAP
+327 
-333 ALEAVGVRQQ
+333 
-343 ALPGRPASAV
+343 
-353 EAANAGQQ
+353 
-361 TVEAAGVGQGGSEP
+361 P

-523 AEVKTFYARRRPY
+523 AEVKTYYARRQPY
-536 RRWVKGNHIPVTGL
+536 RRWVKENHIPVTGL
-550 FSEIVPSST
+550 FNEIVPSST

-573 TLEDVELILRPMAET
+573 TLEDIELILRPMAET

-593 GAMGNDTALACLRGN
+593 GAMGNDAALACLRAHG
-608 GKQGIRTGRLGLF
+608 QFRLF

-648 TYIGNQGNILAET
+648 TYIGNQANILSET

-673 VLTDDEMTRIRNIPD
+673 VLTDDELERMRNIPD
-688 FPAKTFSMCVGEQG
+688 FPAKTLSMCVGER
-702 TGNGEQGTGNGERG
+702 GTGNGERG
-716 TYPPSEASRRRR
+716 T
-728 CPSRG
+728 
-733 GNGERGWLKTAL
+733 GNGERGWLKAAL
-745 DKLAADALH
+745 DQLAADALQ
-754 AVKGGAKIIILSD
+754 AVKDGAKIIILSD
-767 RGAVRHETIDEA
+767 RNF
-779 AGLASNAS
+779 LATKDAKIVKESGDKNF
-787 RQSRIPSLLAVAAV
+787 RDFCDLCGKKRIPSLLAVAAV

-813 VGIIVESGEVIEVHH
+813 VGIVVESGEVIEVHH

-846 ATVSEIG
+846 ATVSQIG
-853 KADAVKAASNY
+853 RAGTARPESAPYLATTNY

-896 GLGPKLMGE
+896 GLGPKLMEE
-905 YFGGVTSPVGGME
+905 YFSGAVSPVGGLE
-918 LEDIEKY
+918 LEDIENLI
-925 MEMLPMWKCCQWPIP
+925 EGVRGNLGSPGSC
-940 MNNWKLATLELA
+940 
-952 TISQWQHS
+952 
-960 TLPPGGEYRAR
+960 PPGGEYRAR

-991 RHNDYARFKRYTD
+991 RHNDYARFHRYTD

-1012 TLRSQLDFIHV
+1012 TLRSQLEFVNVANVKMLPMANSNDQLETGNIGTGNN
-1023 EHAEHE
+1023 
-1029 KPSSCAIC
+1029 
-1037 STCSTRTLFPFPKRT
+1037 STLATL
-1052 STVQIE
+1052 IE
-1058 SVDSIVKHFVGG
+1058 PVDSIVKHFVGG

-1100 GGECPERFGTEKN
+1100 GGENPERFGTEKN

-1213 GVGTITAGVAKAHA
+1213 GVGTIAAGVAKAHA

-1253 WEVGLAEAHQTLV
+1253 WEVGLAEAHQTLI

-1272 RVKLQVDGQLRTG
+1272 RVKIQVDGQLRTG

-1329 KDELRAKFAGKP
+1329 KEELRVKFAGKP

-1350 LAEEVRETLASLG
+1350 LAEEVREILASLG

-1373 TDLLKAKE
+1373 ADLLQAK
-1381 GSRFD
+1381 GGTAFD
-1386 FGELL
+1386 FLDLL
-1391 TRTSDLGLKTSV
+1391 ATKNAKDACGKNLCDLCSLCGK
-1403 TEGESPKSEVSW
+1403 ESE
-1415 LKNYDSRELI
+1415 NYDTRELI
-1425 PAVER
+1425 PAVES
-1430 GETSLERTIANCD
+1430 GESTLVRTVSNCD

-1449 LSGWYVAKRGTGNG
+1449 LSGWLVA
-1463 ERRVEVQFTGVAGQS
+1463 RRASSPEGLTVNFTGVAGQS

-1485 GVAFNLCGEA
+1485 GITFNLHGEA
-1495 NDYVGKSLSGG
+1495 NDYIGKSLSGG
-1506 VITIRPPEIPDNP
+1506 IITIAPPSPVFGIIKP
-1519 EIPEFPEDPGF
+1519 EE
-1530 HPEANVIAGNVI
+1530 NVIAGNVI
-1542 AYGATSGAI
+1542 AYGGTSGAI

-1567 ATLVVEGVG
+1567 VTLVAEGIG
-1576 DHGCEYMTGGVAVI
+1576 DHGCEYMTGGKVLV
-1590 LGPVGVN
+1590 LGPTGVN
-1597 FAAGMTGGVAYV
+1597 FGAGMTGGVAYV
-1609 YDESATLDLNCNLD
+1609 LDESGDFDLKCNLD
-1623 SVDLFPV
+1623 SIDL
-1630 EAGGEDE
+1630 AGVASDSEE
-1637 AALLFLLRE
+1637 ERELLALLRE
-1646 HVSRTGSPKACRL
+1646 HAARTASPLAARIL
-1659 VADWANARPM
+1659 ADWPAYRPK
-1669 FTKVLPVRE
+1669 FVRAVPVASA